1 MLFNY
6 LYRKLPPPTQSHENN
21 SDWLL
26 AENNLPTSVP
36 SSPTTH
42 SSRLRNLE
50 ATLVRKLEKKKR
62 KVEKI
67 KFFVKSRVST
77 RGAYFH
83 SAAHRDCR
91 ALIVHTFSLIAL
103 LSFFS

>member
-50 ATLVRKLEKKKR
+50 ATLVRKLEKKN
-62 KVEKI
+62 EKL
-67 KFFVKSRVST
+67 KKSNFSWNRVFQPGVLIST
-77 RGAYFH
+77 VQ
-83 SAAHRDCR
+83 
-91 ALIVHTFSLIAL
+91 LIEIVVH
-103 LSFFS
+103 

>member
-6 LYRKLPPPTQSHENN
+6 LYRKSPQPTQSQKQQ

-50 ATLVRKLEKKKR
+50 ATLVRKIRKKNR

-83 SAAHRDCR
+83 SAHFIETVVHLSC
-91 ALIVHTFSLIAL
+91 ALSL
-103 LSFFS
+103 